1 MKLRIIFS
9 LLQVYKTKFY
19 LIYQL
24 RHHVQALKYG
34 IEQIVTQLTNH
45 QHGIHNKSLGLF
57 FPTVWSYCISDQ

>member
-1 MKLRIIFS
+1 MKLRNIFS
-9 LLQVYKTKFY
+9 LLQVYKTKIY

-24 RHHVQALKYG
+24 RHVQASKYD
-34 IEQIVTQLTNH
+34 IVQIVTQLTNH